1 MIKCHAG
8 LTKIVLAGLGL
19 RISCLLHIKKLPGVG
34 LAPTQIF
41 LRFDGIL
48 FDESKTYRKHAGDP
62 RRRFRLVL
70 WLEMTL
76 G

>member
-1 MIKCHAG
+1 M
-8 LTKIVLAGLGL
+8 LAGLGL
-19 RISCLLHIKKLPGVG
+19 RIGYLLYIKKLPGVG
-34 LAPTQIF
+34 LEPTPIF
-41 LRFDGIL
+41 GRSDGIV
-48 FDESKTYRKHAGDP
+48 FDDTKTYRKHVGDP